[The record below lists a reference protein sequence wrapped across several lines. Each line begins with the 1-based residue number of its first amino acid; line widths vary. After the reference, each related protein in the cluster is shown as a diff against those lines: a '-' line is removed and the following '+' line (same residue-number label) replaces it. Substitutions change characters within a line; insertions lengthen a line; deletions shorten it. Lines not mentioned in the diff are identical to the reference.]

1 MGRLLCVAVLGLSLG
16 AAHVPAARAL
26 DPEGLRQDL
35 TEALEGDL
43 PSYAT
48 GGFEFTGIE
57 TARQGEAV
65 RVKVLGLAL
74 PLPDLGG
81 RLELGDLA
89 FTVADA
95 EPGRYRVSEVET
107 ASQATLI
114 DDKGAKAALINYRLE
129 RLTGI
134 WSAALRNFLDLDLA
148 IGGFEVVVPGENL
161 GFAIAN
167 ISAVNRSLDRA
178 DGLIDMQGE
187 ARATDLRMINP
198 EFGTLRGGELYVDYE
213 SHGQDPS
220 GLQSFNQAFRA
231 LNHKNPPP
239 NKAEIAAILDRLAA
253 INILP
258 QRFIERFRLSDL
270 SYLDAAQQ
278 PQFRLDEV
286 EMNVAARDLN
296 LPLGY
301 GSLGVRVAGLRAVAA
316 GAEAGEP
323 LQALMPRQLGFIGSI
338 ERFPSQVFW
347 RVLVRA
353 MALSVAAGA
362 PGSSNDA
369 IGDAIGAELQAAIN
383 EAGTIFRLDRLEIE
397 NAAGRLSGEGA
408 LRVDPA
414 SPAGAQGRLALS
426 ITGLDEMI
434 AAATS
439 GAQSGKIIPEFQG
452 NLMFLMLLK
461 SMAEREAGPDG
472 KPIDRFEV
480 VLTPAGEVL
489 VNGQPFGMAPP
500 LQ

>member
-1 MGRLLCVAVLGLSLG
+1 MARLLCAAVLGLSLG
-16 AAHVPAARAL
+16 AAHVPAALAL
-26 DPEGLRQDL
+26 DPEGLRHDL
-35 TEALEGDL
+35 TEALEGGY
-43 PSYAT
+43 PAYAI
-48 GGFEFTGIE
+48 GAFDFTGIE

-65 RVKVLGLAL
+65 RVKILGLAL

-81 RLELGDLA
+81 RLEVGDLA

-161 GFAIAN
+161 GVAIAN

-187 ARATDLRMINP
+187 ARATGLRMINP
-198 EFGTLRGGELYVDYE
+198 DFGTLRIGELYVDYE
-213 SHGQDPS
+213 SHGQDLS
-220 GLQSFNQAFRA
+220 GVQSFNEAFRA
-231 LNHKNPPP
+231 LSREDPPP

-258 QRFIERFRLSDL
+258 QGFIERFRLSDL
-270 SYLDAAQQ
+270 SYLDAAQR
-278 PQFRLDEV
+278 PQFQLDEV
-286 EMNVAARDLN
+286 EMNVAGGDLN

-301 GSLGVRVAGLRAVAA
+301 GSLGVRVAGLRAEVPGA
-316 GAEAGEP
+316 GAGDP
-323 LQALMPRQLGFIGSI
+323 LQALVPRQLGFIGSI
-338 ERFPSQVFW
+338 ERFPSQLLWQV
-347 RVLVRA
+347 VVRA
-353 MALSVAAGA
+353 MALSVAAGE
-362 PGSSNDA
+362 PGSSNEA
-369 IGDAIGAELQAAIN
+369 LGDAIGRELQAAIN
-383 EAGTIFRLDRLEIE
+383 EAGTLFRLDRLEVE
-397 NAAGRLSGEGA
+397 NAAGQLSGEGV
-408 LRVDPA
+408 LQVDPT

-434 AAATS
+434 AAAMS
-439 GAQSGKIIPEFQG
+439 GAQSEQVDPKLQG
-452 NLMFLMLLK
+452 NMMFLMILK
-461 SMAEREAGPDG
+461 SMAQREAGPDG

-500 LQ
+500 QQ